1 MSSAPPMKPVKPVK
15 PVVKTNKR
23 AVAWIIGGV
32 FLPWIWAV
40 FFIPWS
46 VSLIVGVCAGG
57 VCLVLISQLAQQVFV
72 PRRASDGAAQSKA
85 QIAGFRGGEGL
96 HTLLDR
102 WSTISHNTH
111 TSLQGMNHEID
122 HVMRQTEQAV
132 LDIGSSFRDI
142 TSKTT
147 AQMEYAMGLLKTT
160 RDPAGVDEAATFE
173 GGESLTDYIRSY
185 EGMLDHMSNKLIHFS
200 DVSLDLV
207 KGQQNLQE
215 NAKSVDGLLDEMELI
230 ASRVSL
236 LALNTS
242 VVSGGVVGNERA
254 FVEMSDKIRELSQSA
269 NEFNRRIR
277 KHMQGMK
284 EGLRSADESMRSMS
298 ADLKEVARS
307 AKNDVTKLT
316 TSMLEKNQEV
326 TEIVENIN
334 KLGEEVKQD
343 IYKIIMSLQFQ
354 DITQQRL
361 EHLKNPLLQGLSQHL
376 CSITDETRILNKK
389 LQAPQ
394 AKSEKN
400 FVVVGGS
407 SKPKSEAVE
416 RPPEETSLSQDKSQ
430 DRNQDR
436 NQDRKKS
443 AGYDVELF

>member
-1 MSSAPPMKPVKPVK
+1 MSSTASTKPVI
-15 PVVKTNKR
+15 KTNRR

-40 FFIPWS
+40 FFLPWS
-46 VSLIVGVCAGG
+46 VSLIVGVCAAA
-57 VCLVLISQLAQQVFV
+57 VCVVLISQLARQVYV
-72 PRRASDGAAQSKA
+72 PRRTSDGATVTND
-85 QIAGFRGGEGL
+85 QIAKIRAAGGL

-111 TSLQGMNHEID
+111 TSLQNMNHEID
-122 HVMRQTEQAV
+122 HVMHQTEQAV
-132 LDIGSSFRDI
+132 LDIGSSFREI

-160 RDPAGVDEAATFE
+160 RDPETVDDKGDKSAIE

-185 EGMLDHMSNKLIHFS
+185 EEMLNDMSNKLIHFS

-207 KGQQNLQE
+207 KGQKKAQE
-215 NAKSVDGLLDEMELI
+215 NAQAVDGLLDEMETI

-242 VVSGGVVGNERA
+242 VVSGGVAASERA

-284 EGLRSADESMRSMS
+284 VDLRSADESMRDM
-298 ADLKEVARS
+298 AVELKEVART

-316 TSMLEKNQEV
+316 ANMLDKNQEV
-326 TEIVENIN
+326 TGIVENIN

-361 EHLKNPLLQGLSQHL
+361 EHLKDPLLQGLSQHL

-389 LQAPQ
+389 LQVPHAE
-394 AKSEKN
+394 AEKT
-400 FVVVGGS
+400 FRMVGVPT
-407 SKPKSEAVE
+407 KTKND
-416 RPPEETSLSQDKSQ
+416 PPEKAEATVENRPLPQDKH
-430 DRNQDR
+430 
-436 NQDRKKS
+436 KP
-443 AGYDVELF
+443 AGDDVELF